1 MADGLAQSNLWC
13 PKARFGVPRT
23 SLRATAITEYHEA
36 PDGCHPAHSIA
47 PLQTYAACMV
57 GQNPP
62 RSTARSH
69 PQVSEKPGATSERL
83 RSARLVSAT
92 LSIVALAGCGG
103 THSLSGT
110 YVAKDAGDGAAM
122 LQLTEDQSQ
131 HLMGSMIVVNLQSNG
146 VLAQHLASITG
157 GSTDGTSFTIT
168 VKPNEPLSQSVNFGG
183 RVARRG
189 VDLTMGTVTGH
200 FSPASPQDFDAAVS
214 ELAAAG
220 KEQQS
225 RHAAAQAL
233 ANDTHTVAQLT
244 QDLNSYSAKVEAHSP
259 SSKSI
264 HDEEEKILAAAR
276 HDLTLER
283 GLNPQSFQARQVR
296 FRIGQLA
303 FQLGQIKFQV
313 GQAIPASRDHIR
325 GFDAR
330 LAANPLQR
338 NGKSSRMRCVGRRS
352 PAFRVRAH
360 RVLDDAKQVEADVQ
374 RSTAEM
380 TALNK
385 EAGN

>member
-1 MADGLAQSNLWC
+1 
-13 PKARFGVPRT
+13 
-23 SLRATAITEYHEA
+23 
-36 PDGCHPAHSIA
+36 
-47 PLQTYAACMV
+47 
-57 GQNPP
+57 
-62 RSTARSH
+62 
-69 PQVSEKPGATSERL
+69 
-83 RSARLVSAT
+83 LVSAT
-92 LSIVALAGCGG
+92 LSIVALAGCGD

-131 HLMGSMIVVNLQSNG
+131 HLMGSMTVATLQSNG

-183 RVARRG
+183 RVARGG
-189 VDLTMGTVTGH
+189 VDLTMATVTGH

-225 RHAAAQAL
+225 RHEAAQAL

-244 QDLNSYSAKVEAHSP
+244 QDLNSYSAKVEAHSS
-259 SSKSI
+259 SSKSV

-283 GLNPQSFQARQVR
+283 GLNPQSFQASQVR

-313 GQAIPASRDHIR
+313 AQAIPASRDHIR

-330 LAANPLQR
+330 LAANPCNGTESLRGCDALAAAHQR
-338 NGKSSRMRCVGRRS
+338 FAS
-352 PAFRVRAH
+352 VRT